1 MAARVKKELSVDKLK
16 ELIMKGP
23 DRRYRVKAEVL
34 ARFDDISAAR
44 ALMRTWPDITEAL
57 GFERGRWKQVSACF
71 GRVSK
76 NVASGKLKIGKLMA
90 GFSSGRN
97 ESAQQKPASKS
108 GIIDLDDPANQ

>member
-1 MAARVKKELSVDKLK
+1 MDKLK

-23 DRRYRVKAEVL
+23 DRRYRIKAEVL
-34 ARFDDISAAR
+34 ARFEDISAAR

-57 GFERGRWKQVSACF
+57 GFERQRWKQVSACF

-76 NVASGKLKIGKLMA
+76 NVASGKLKLGKLT
-90 GFSSGRN
+90 GFGSGRN
-97 ESAQQKPASKS
+97 ESAQQKPVSRS

>member
-1 MAARVKKELSVDKLK
+1 MR
-16 ELIMKGP
+16 GP

-34 ARFDDISAAR
+34 ARFEDISAAR

-57 GFERGRWKQVSACF
+57 GFERKQWKQVSACF

-76 NVASGKLKIGKLMA
+76 NVASGKLKLGNLT
-90 GFSSGRN
+90 GFGSARSN
-97 ESAQQKPASKS
+97 EQGEQGQKPVSKS